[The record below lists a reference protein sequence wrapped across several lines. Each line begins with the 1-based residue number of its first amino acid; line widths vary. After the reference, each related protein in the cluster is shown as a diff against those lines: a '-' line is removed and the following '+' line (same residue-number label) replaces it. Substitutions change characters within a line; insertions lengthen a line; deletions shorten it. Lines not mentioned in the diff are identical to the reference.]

1 MLKALELCN
10 SPKKKDFKSEEVK
23 EIIEYTQVDDFVS
36 LLLACAAKTKTIF
49 SEKIKEEKNLQAR

>member
-1 MLKALELCN
+1 MCSKLLSYAI
-10 SPKKKDFKSEEVK
+10 PQKKDFKSEEVK